1 MLSKLLFKPVDNSAL
16 IVFRICFGLLITLES
31 WGAIATGWVKRVLV
45 EPKFTFNFIGLDFLQ
60 YLQGPFMYVWFVVMG
75 IFGIGVMLG
84 YKYRFSIIG
93 FTLFWLVAYLMQKSA
108 YNNHYYLL
116 VLLSL
121 MMCFM
126 PAHQYK
132 SLDVKQNQSL
142 KSLVMPNW
150 VNVLIIT
157 QLAIVYTY
165 AALAKI
171 YPDWINT
178 EVIAIFMKS
187 KANYFLIGEML
198 QQKWIHYGMAY
209 FGIAFDLLIVPLLLW
224 SKTRKFAFGISLFFH
239 LFNSIVFQIGIFPY
253 MSLAFTVFFFP
264 VEVIRKRFLPRKPSL
279 KAAKQAK
286 EFSKKPVLVVGL
298 VFWILIQ
305 LILPVRHHF
314 INSDVFWSEE
324 GHRMSWRMMLRAKS
338 SFVRFKIKDLETQQ
352 IRHVNLDDYLTKK
365 QQRSLGKPD
374 VFWQFTQHLKQ
385 NLSNQN
391 MAIYATAW
399 VKLNQHARR
408 YLVSPDLDLTS
419 IKWQPFKTNRWLLL
433 KD

>member
-1 MLSKLLFKPVDNSAL
+1 MLSRLLFKPVDNSAL

-45 EPKFTFNFIGLDFLQ
+45 EPEFTFNFIGLDFLQ

-84 YKYRFSIIG
+84 YKYSFSIIG

-171 YPDWINT
+171 YPDWLNT
-178 EVIAIFMKS
+178 EVIAIFMQS
-187 KANYFLIGEML
+187 KANYFLIGELL
-198 QQKWIHYGMAY
+198 QQKWVHYGMAY
-209 FGIAFDLLIVPLLLW
+209 FGIFFDLLIVPLLLW

-264 VEVIRKRFLPRKPSL
+264 VDVIRKRFLPRKPSL
-279 KAAKQAK
+279 SQV
-286 EFSKKPVLVVGL
+286 KPTKVFPVKPFLVVGL
-298 VFWILIQ
+298 ALWTLVQ
-305 LILPVRHHF
+305 VILPVRHHF

-338 SFVRFKIKDLETQQ
+338 SFVRFKIKDLETQEQ
-352 IRHVNLDDYLTKK
+352 RYINLDDYLTKK

-374 VFWQFTQHLKQ
+374 MFWQFVQHLKHNFAEQ
-385 NLSNQN
+385 NI
-391 MAIYATAW
+391 AIYATAW
-399 VKLNQHARR
+399 VKLNHHARR

-419 IKWQPFKTNRWLLL
+419 IKWQPFKTNNWLLL
-433 KD
+433 K